1 VHRRFGAL
9 ACIGLASLFGGCGG
23 GVNSSLLS
31 ETSVRECLAN
41 ANIRQQPSGAARG
54 ASKGYAPTYAADFT
68 AYTAD
73 GASIDVVV
81 QRTTHR
87 ASATAADV
95 RSALQSFGP
104 SATEAADRVI
114 SAQNVV
120 AVFSRPGSAADRNAV
135 RRCLAG

>member
-1 VHRRFGAL
+1 M
-9 ACIGLASLFGGCGG
+9 
-23 GVNSSLLS
+23 
-31 ETSVRECLAN
+31 RECLAH
-41 ANIRQQPSGAARG
+41 ANIRQQPSSAAQAGA
-54 ASKGYAPTYAADFT
+54 KGYAPLFAADFT

-73 GASIDVVV
+73 GASVDVVV
-81 QRTTHR
+81 QRSAPR
-87 ASATAADV
+87 ARAAAADV

-104 SATEAADRVI
+104 SPAEAADRVI